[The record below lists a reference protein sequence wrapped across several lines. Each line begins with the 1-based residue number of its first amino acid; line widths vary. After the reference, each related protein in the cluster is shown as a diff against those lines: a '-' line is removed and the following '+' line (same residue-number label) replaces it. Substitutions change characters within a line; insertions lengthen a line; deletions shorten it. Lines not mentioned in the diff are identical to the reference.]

1 MTQTQ
6 DLFFRNRMLYGEAGF
21 ARLQKSFVA
30 VVGLGGVGSSAA
42 EAMVRAGV
50 GQLRII
56 DCDRVTASD
65 VNRQLIALATNLNV
79 PKVEAARDRYLQ
91 INHEVRIDARMA
103 FFHHDTEAE
112 LITTDLDYVI
122 DAIDSLNPKIE
133 LIRCCQD
140 KGIPIISSMGASGR
154 TDPCRIGIAAL
165 EDTTMCPLARAVRRH
180 LHRRQIG
187 TDIPVVYSM
196 ETVRKGRTVTS
207 TLTPVQTGTYQRGR
221 SRQTL
226 PSHPTLPAIF
236 GLMAANH
243 VILAL
248 TKYSADGETC
258 C

>member
-1 MTQTQ
+1 MTHSL
-6 DLFFRNRMLYGEAGF
+6 DLFVRNRMLYGEAGF

-42 EAMVRAGV
+42 EAMVRAGI
-50 GQLRII
+50 GKLRII

-91 INHEVRIDARMA
+91 INPEVRIDARMA
-103 FFHHDTEAE
+103 FFHHDTEAD
-112 LITTDLDYVI
+112 LITSDLAYVI

-133 LIRCCQD
+133 LIRCCQG

-154 TDPCRIGIAAL
+154 TDPCRIRIDAL
-165 EDTTMCPLARAVRRH
+165 ENTTMCPLARTMRRH
-180 LHRRQIG
+180 LHRRQISA
-187 TDIPVVYSM
+187 DIPVVYST
-196 ETVRKGRTVTS
+196 ETVRKSQALAS
-207 TLTPVQTGTYQRGR
+207 TPTLAQTGTYLRGR
-221 SRQTL
+221 NRQVL

-248 TKYSADGETC
+248 TQFSADGAASC
-258 C
+258 